1 MKIIKKS
8 KKLAEDLK
16 STEATSALQNADDL
30 SKSEIADNV
39 KDAVSDVSAET
50 KEISDADA
58 NKIAKVADDGEFASV
73 AVDPEINEDEPD
85 LTSTNN
91 ILGDNVLTR
100 TLDAA

>member
-1 MKIIKKS
+1 MKIIKRN
-8 KKLAEDLK
+8 KKLAEDLN
-16 STEATSALQNADDL
+16 STEATAALQNADNM

-39 KDAVSDVSAET
+39 KDAVSEVSAET
-50 KEISDADA
+50 KEISSADA
-58 NKIAKVADDGEFASV
+58 NKIAKVADDGEFSSV
-73 AVDPEINEDEPD
+73 AVDPAINEDEPD

>member
-1 MKIIKKS
+1 MKIIKRN
-8 KKLAEDLK
+8 KKLAEDLN
-16 STEATSALQNADDL
+16 STEATAALQNVDNM

-39 KDAVSDVSAET
+39 KDAVSEVSAET
-50 KEISDADA
+50 KEISSADA
-58 NKIAKVADDGEFASV
+58 NKIAKVADDGEFSSV
-73 AVDPEINEDEPD
+73 TVDPAINEDEPD